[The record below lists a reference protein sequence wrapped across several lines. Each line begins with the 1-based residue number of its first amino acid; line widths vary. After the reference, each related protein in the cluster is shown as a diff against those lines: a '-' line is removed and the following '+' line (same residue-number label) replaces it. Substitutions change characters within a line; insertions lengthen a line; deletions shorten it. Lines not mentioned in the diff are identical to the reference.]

1 MLLLG
6 ADGHGVLP
14 VPGYGGTPS
23 TQISARDSVAQFWVA
38 AGHRAVIAA
47 ELTGVQ
53 MAGRN
58 SRSFRRA
65 ERRRMSRPVGC
76 LVWLIILLVLLIV
89 AALMF
94 GGFQKGTKV
103 SAQPAPTAQHRCP
116 CVVAAARGH

>member
-1 MLLLG
+1 MLLLD

-14 VPGYGGTPS
+14 LPGYGGPPS
-23 TQISARDSVAQFWVA
+23 TQIAAGDSFAQSWVA
-38 AGHRAVIAA
+38 ASHRAAIAG
-47 ELTGVQ
+47 EVTGVQ

-58 SRSFRRA
+58 SRSFRGA

-76 LVWLIILLVLLIV
+76 LVWLMILLVLLIV

-103 SAQPAPTAQHRCP
+103 SAQPAPSAQHRCP
-116 CVVAAARGH
+116 CVALLPGH